1 MTKLE
6 RELKGLDNEALLDKL
21 VAATIKLTKEENTTR
36 GLTKKTSDEFFTVY
50 HELLGRLH

>member
-21 VAATIKLTKEENTTR
+21 IAVTIKLTKEENTMR
-36 GLTKKTSDEFFTVY
+36 GLTKKTSDEFFAIY
-50 HELLGRLH
+50 HELLKRLC